1 MLEWNSDYETGVSA
15 IDTQHRVLFN
25 TINRIELLLAKVD
38 IDRGE
43 ADYLLAFLEQYA
55 AQHFNGEETCMARY
69 HCPSHSKNK
78 QEHGQFLNVVKFCRA
93 EYAAS
98 TPTREVLERL
108 HATSVWWI
116 KNHILKVDIQLRD
129 SVELEAQMN

>member
-1 MLEWNSDYETGVSA
+1 
-15 IDTQHRVLFN
+15 
-25 TINRIELLLAKVD
+25 
-38 IDRGE
+38 
-43 ADYLLAFLEQYA
+43 
-55 AQHFNGEETCMARY
+55 
-69 HCPSHSKNK
+69 
-78 QEHGQFLNVVKFCRA
+78 VKFCRA

-98 TPTREVLERL
+98 TPTRELLERL